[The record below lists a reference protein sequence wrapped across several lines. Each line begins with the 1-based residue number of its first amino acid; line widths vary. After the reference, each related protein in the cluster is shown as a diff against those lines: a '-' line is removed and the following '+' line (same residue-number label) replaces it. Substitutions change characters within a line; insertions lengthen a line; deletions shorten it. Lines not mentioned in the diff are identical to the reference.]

1 MNEKY
6 LQEGIVEKF
15 EETNY
20 TFGLSENCGR
30 AYILLAHCTHEGSF
44 TLLSPECMSI
54 GELDEQI
61 DRMKREL
68 DRTGEHA
75 HKDLAK
81 SKATGRW
88 LPTASRGVGSNR
100 QLSAITTRA
109 IFSGVASQICCASV
123 VSAFKRQIT
132 GLPLTLP

>member
-20 TFGLSENCGR
+20 TFGLTENCGR

-75 HKDLAK
+75 HKTWQKVKPPGD
-81 SKATGRW
+81 GCPR
-88 LPTASRGVGSNR
+88 P
-100 QLSAITTRA
+100 
-109 IFSGVASQICCASV
+109 
-123 VSAFKRQIT
+123 
-132 GLPLTLP
+132 PEE